1 MGDVPY
7 NVVVTSRPMKRVFTG
22 APWEKKIG
30 YCRAVRA
37 GSHVFVSGT
46 APVASNGSTF
56 APGDPYGQAK
66 RCFEIACGALRE
78 LGAVPENVVRTRMY
92 VTDITR
98 FAEYGR
104 AHAEFFGAA
113 PPANTMVE
121 INRLVDPE
129 MLVEVEVD
137 AVVSESID

>member
-46 APVASNGSTF
+46 APVAPNGSTF

-78 LGAVPENVVRTRMY
+78 LGAASEHVVRTRMY

-121 INRLVDPE
+121 IKRLVDPE

-137 AVVSESID
+137 AVVSE